1 MHQILTLFMNYI
13 SAENISKSY
22 SEKILFN
29 NLSIGISRGQ
39 KVAMVGVNG
48 CGKTTLMNV
57 LAGKETPDSGKVS
70 VRNGVSVGYLGQNF
84 DFVRES
90 TIEANIFNDD
100 NPRHKL
106 IKDYDLAVMDPDVN
120 PDYLQELMDKMDS
133 LQAWDFEVNV
143 KTVLGVLG
151 IDDLERTMDT
161 LSGGQLKRVALA
173 KVLIEAPDLLI
184 MDEPTNHLDIEII
197 EWLEQQINSNFQTV
211 LMVTHDRYFLD
222 NVANEILELDGGE
235 IFPYK
240 GNYAY
245 FLEKKEEREQ
255 ILASEV
261 DKAKNQLRKEAE
273 WMRRQPKARG
283 TKAKYR
289 IDAYHELKAKAA
301 SGKVEVKLDL
311 DMKVTRQGG
320 KILELEKLE
329 KSYGDLKVV
338 DDFSY
343 IFTKG
348 DKIGIVGKN
357 GVGKSSFLSVL
368 TGAQEP
374 DGGMIDRG
382 TNTVFGYFKQEDFS
396 FNEDDRVI
404 DVVKEIAEFIELP
417 DGSVIS
423 ASVFLTK
430 FLFPPAMQYGRVGKL
445 SGGERKRLQLLKVLI
460 TNPNFLI
467 LDEPTNDLDIMT
479 LNVLEDFLQNF
490 KGSLIIVSH
499 DRYFMD
505 NLVEH
510 LFIFEGDGVINDFPG
525 NYTDYRDMLDELEA
539 EKQANL
545 KSGKKDEPKVSSSN
559 TENKKATFAE
569 QKEYANLE
577 IEIDKHEKEKHD
589 LVNKLTSS
597 GGKGFEELNDISKKI
612 ELITN
617 QIDTKTLRWLEL
629 AEKM

>member
-1 MHQILTLFMNYI
+1 M
-13 SAENISKSY
+13 
-22 SEKILFN
+22 
-29 NLSIGISRGQ
+29 
-39 KVAMVGVNG
+39 
-48 CGKTTLMNV
+48 
-57 LAGKETPDSGKVS
+57 
-70 VRNGVSVGYLGQNF
+70 
-84 DFVRES
+84 
-90 TIEANIFNDD
+90 
-100 NPRHKL
+100 
-106 IKDYDLAVMDPDVN
+106 
-120 PDYLQELMDKMDS
+120 
-133 LQAWDFEVNV
+133 
-143 KTVLGVLG
+143 
-151 IDDLERTMDT
+151 
-161 LSGGQLKRVALA
+161 
-173 KVLIEAPDLLI
+173 
-184 MDEPTNHLDIEII
+184 
-197 EWLEQQINSNFQTV
+197 
-211 LMVTHDRYFLD
+211 
-222 NVANEILELDGGE
+222 
-235 IFPYK
+235 
-240 GNYAY
+240 
-245 FLEKKEEREQ
+245 
-255 ILASEV
+255 
-261 DKAKNQLRKEAE
+261 
-273 WMRRQPKARG
+273 
-283 TKAKYR
+283 
-289 IDAYHELKAKAA
+289 
-301 SGKVEVKLDL
+301 
-311 DMKVTRQGG
+311 
-320 KILELEKLE
+320 
-329 KSYGDLKVV
+329 
-338 DDFSY
+338 
-343 IFTKG
+343 
-348 DKIGIVGKN
+348 
-357 GVGKSSFLSVL
+357 L

-423 ASVFLTK
+423 ASIFLTK

-545 KSGKKDEPKVSSSN
+545 KSGKKDEPKFSSST

-569 QKEYANLE
+569 QKEYTNLE
-577 IEIDKHEKEKHD
+577 IEIDKHEKEKNY
-589 LVNKLTSS
+589 LVNKLNSS
-597 GGKGFEELNDISKKI
+597 GGKGFEEINDISKKI
-612 ELITN
+612 ALITN